1 MCTSRRNARTA
12 MARVRELQLNSW
24 TRARQTANEKLYH
37 KRDEE
42 SSGGIA
48 QMEIWLSSQRFSAV
62 HTVGG

>member
-1 MCTSRRNARTA
+1 